1 MYYIDKE
8 FLGQHYNSPIDAG
21 ALCEDGTLNP
31 GTVGAF
37 LQIAHIKNNFIP
49 SEIINTLDIC
59 NIPIHKA
66 GLSYLVR
73 KQELSDILELHQ
85 RNIDIAINIMGEY
98 AKIYADNIH
107 TLNSCSPCKFLTTT
121 EDIVV
126 SSEGFAEP
134 AKYNTVT
141 KTGRMSIV
149 SGPSFLTMKKAT
161 KSKIISRF
169 QNGKIIEI
177 DFSALEPRTALAIAG
192 SKFAESD
199 DVYAIIGDILGVS
212 SRPVAKQATISFL
225 YGANIT
231 TISKLIDMPLKSL
244 RPKLNYLKQVFKYD
258 EIISKIHAELKAN
271 AYFKNYFGRV
281 IFPDSNRDGVL
292 FNNFCQSS
300 AVDVALSGFASL
312 LKQIKDKGM
321 NTHNVCFIHD
331 AVLLDVPESEIETL
345 KQMTGKLP
353 TRLGINFPV
362 KLKVVDN

>member
-8 FLGQHYNSPIDAG
+8 FLGLEPSTKCRM
-21 ALCEDGTLNP
+21 LCEDGTLNP

-37 LQIAHIKNNFIP
+37 LQIAHVKNNFIP
-49 SEIINTLDIC
+49 SEIINTLSVC

-73 KQELSDILELHQ
+73 KQELNDILELHK
-85 RNIDIAINIMGEY
+85 RNVDIAIGVMGEY
-98 AKIYADNIH
+98 IKIYSDNIH
-107 TLNSCSPCKFLTTT
+107 TLNSCSPCRFLTTV
-121 EDIVV
+121 EDIDITP
-126 SSEGFAEP
+126 EGFADP
-134 AKYNTVT
+134 VKYNTVT
-141 KTGRMSIV
+141 KTGRMSVV
-149 SGPSFLTMKKAT
+149 SGPSFLTMKKDT

-192 SKFAESD
+192 SEFAESD
-199 DVYAIIGDILGVS
+199 DVYAVVGDILGIN

-244 RPKLNYLKQVFKYD
+244 RPKLNYLKQIFKYD

-271 AYFKNYFGRV
+271 AYFKNHFGRV

-312 LKQIKDKGM
+312 LKQIKDKNM
-321 NTHNVCFIHD
+321 NTCNVCFIHD
-331 AVLLDVPESEIETL
+331 AVLLDVPESEIEAL
-345 KQMTGKLP
+345 KLMATKLP

-362 KLKVVDN
+362 KLKIVDN